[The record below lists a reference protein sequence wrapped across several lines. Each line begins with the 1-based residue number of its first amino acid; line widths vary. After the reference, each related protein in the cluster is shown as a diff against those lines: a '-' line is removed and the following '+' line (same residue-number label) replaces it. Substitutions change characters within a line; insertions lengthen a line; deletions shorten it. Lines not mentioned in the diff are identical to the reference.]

1 MSNYDV
7 LLINPIDNTAV
18 KNGLGLNVPPLN
30 LMYLGGMLEEN
41 SFSVKILDDDLYQE
55 GSEKISNI
63 VSKID
68 PLVVGVTATTATIKE
83 SLKYI
88 RAVKEKLPNA
98 LTVIGGPHSTFLPV
112 ETLNEEPNL
121 DVVVIGEGE
130 ETLVEV
136 ADKYSIYENIEN
148 FSDIKGIVYRDRI
161 SSGRIDSAAI
171 DSNNVDIDRIS
182 SDGIYKGRNHNEGF
196 HGEQIKINEP
206 RPLIKDLDS
215 LPFPARHLIPFK
227 SYKLSNQAG
236 GMITSRG
243 CPYSC
248 NYCSSS
254 LIMGKKFRTRS
265 PDNVV
270 DELEVL
276 VDKYGLKDVAFLD
289 DIFMLNKK
297 RAKLIADEIKR
308 RNIDV
313 SFVASSRVNTVDKSL
328 LESLKNVG
336 MKTLYCGVE
345 SGSQRVLDLMKKG
358 ITLQQA
364 RDAFKTAK
372 EVGVDVIGSFI
383 LGYPGETS
391 KEMDETIN
399 FSIELDPDYSQ
410 YSILTPF
417 PGTPI
422 HSQLNDGN
430 LLSTNGWDDYTVLK
444 SVINYEKL
452 GLSKSFVERKLAKAY
467 IKFYTRPKYLIK
479 HRNMFKVL
487 LQTIHRSFIRPIFR
501 QETPKGWYNA
511 LKEE

>member
-1 MSNYDV
+1 MTELLYGDYMGNTDV

-30 LMYLGGMLEEN
+30 LMYLAGTLEEE
-41 SFSVKILDDDLYQE
+41 SFSVKIFDDDLYQE
-55 GSEKISNI
+55 GSEKITDI

-83 SLKYI
+83 SLEYI
-88 RAVKEKLPNA
+88 RNIKETLPNL

-112 ETLNEEPNL
+112 ETLNDEPNL
-121 DVVVIGEGE
+121 DVVTIGEADR
-130 ETLVEV
+130 TLIEI
-136 ADKYSIYENIEN
+136 ADKYSVDENIEK
-148 FSDIKGIVYRDRI
+148 FSNIRGIAYRDSFDKNPNISKDYLKDANHSKRKSYGGKVRI
-161 SSGRIDSAAI
+161 T
-171 DSNNVDIDRIS
+171 
-182 SDGIYKGRNHNEGF
+182 
-196 HGEQIKINEP
+196 QL
-206 RPLIKDLDS
+206 RPLIEDLDS

-227 SYKLSNQAG
+227 SYKLSDQAG

-265 PDNVV
+265 PENVV
-270 DELEVL
+270 DELEEL
-276 VDKYGLKDVAFLD
+276 VDKYGLTDVAFLD

-297 RAKLIADEIKR
+297 RAVLIADEIR
-308 RNIDV
+308 ARNIDV
-313 SFVASSRVNTVDKSL
+313 GFVASSRVNTVDKSL

-372 EVGVDVIGSFI
+372 DVGVDIIGSFI
-383 LGYPGETS
+383 LGYPGETA

-422 HSQLNDGN
+422 HSQLDHGN
-430 LLSTNGWDDYTVLK
+430 LLSTNDWDDYTVLK

-452 GLSKSFVERKLAKAY
+452 GLSKRLVEMKLAKAY
-467 IKFYTRPKYLIK
+467 LKFYTRPRYLIK

-487 LQTIHRSFIRPIFR
+487 IQTIHRSFIKPIFN
-501 QETPKGWYNA
+501 QGTPKGWYHTFKND
-511 LKEE
+511 